1 MLLRLLKAEDKV
13 ISMYD
18 EMVPLVVVLG
28 ISAIYLL
35 NWRSSLKKRA
45 QLQEM
50 VLEVIEN
57 KARSQAA
64 KELAVTFFVMSGRH
78 FVVLSYL
85 NWSLTNKF
93 RRVVGLKP
101 NAEASSKKQGMGKSL
116 KRNELNKV
124 IFPIMKKS
132 IEVNAIL
139 SPFQYALAFLLI
151 VIGKVYAFF
160 ACPNSNSSKVKA
172 KTHVAHA
179 LLNYSEHRV

>member
-1 MLLRLLKAEDKV
+1 
-13 ISMYD
+13 MYD
-18 EMVPLVVVLG
+18 EIVPLVVVLG

-78 FVVLSYL
+78 FVVFSYL
-85 NWSLTNKF
+85 NWALTAKF
-93 RRVVGLKP
+93 RSILGLKP
-101 NAEASSKKQGMGKSL
+101 NVETSSTKQKMEKSL

-124 IFPIMKKS
+124 VFPIMKKS
-132 IEVNAIL
+132 IEINAML
-139 SPFQYALAFLLI
+139 SPIQYVLAFVLI
-151 VIGKVYAFF
+151 VIGKIYSFF
-160 ACPNSNSSKVKA
+160 ACPNSKSSKVKA